1 MLYRGAS
8 HGPVQMRLTG
18 TQKPY
23 RGINIFLVEPGQYAS
38 KKQILE
44 AGGRIKKEEL
54 KNSHIIVYWL
64 WRETE
69 DEETKEKKTFA
80 KPFYYRVW
88 EINRQCI
95 GLESKRRIETFDHN
109 PIEKADGIFKGLTT
123 HQTTH
128 LIRVKQSI
136 TRHGIKLIVP
146 PSKILRSGGILLHP
160 FS

>member
-1 MLYRGAS
+1 
-8 HGPVQMRLTG
+8 
-18 TQKPY
+18 
-23 RGINIFLVEPGQYAS
+23 VEPGEYAS

-64 WRETE
+64 WKESE

-95 GLESKRRIETFDHN
+95 GLESKRRIETFGHD
-109 PIEKADGIFKGLTT
+109 PIEKADEI
-123 HQTTH
+123 
-128 LIRVKQSI
+128 VKEYINAPDYTFHSGSNWYI
-136 TRHGIKLIVP
+136 T
-146 PSKILRSGGILLHP
+146 LL
-160 FS
+160 FSTLKTPTNFIY